1 MMKIFPVN
9 PSPLL
14 SRLISRICNGYIR
27 GSLYTVLRV
36 PSWLRWLR
44 LRPPVG
50 SCSPLCKFVR
60 RPDFVGNLGRERD
73 AEQPSNDVDICRC
86 LLKSFSTFLRSVRH
100 RFSDRNLR
108 LLP

>member
-36 PSWLRWLR
+36 PSWLRWLC

-86 LLKSFSTFLRSVRH
+86 LLKSFSAFFT
-100 RFSDRNLR
+100 DG
-108 LLP
+108 P